1 MINWTLGLVKSLNE
15 YKDTRDWLNEILIG
29 QMITG
34 FDLLDDPNEL
44 NNHNA
49 RLVYGHEFDMITR
62 FNV

>member
-34 FDLLDDPNEL
+34 FDWLDDPNEW
-44 NNHNA
+44 
-49 RLVYGHEFDMITR
+49 RVKK
-62 FNV
+62 VV